1 MFKVRLIVLLFL
13 MVPLMGY
20 SQEVGPVGGQV
31 QVRSRFL
38 ADSLRIGEKVPF
50 SVTAKYPRR
59 LNILYPDST
68 YSFNPFEFESKHYFP
83 TKTTD
88 SLSYDSVVYYVTSYE
103 IDSIQMF
110 RMPVYVLHGSDCTT
124 IFGTVD
130 SIFLKQYV
138 NHVPD
143 SVSTQQLPLKT
154 NTDYLNVSWLLNYP
168 VIGYVVTGLTV
179 VSIGVWLVFGKS
191 IRRYYKLKRL
201 DKDHVA
207 FLHSFADASQ
217 QVQSEFSQLNAE
229 RVLVIW
235 KRYME
240 RLEERPYTKYSTK
253 EIVHM
258 LNEADLSNALRSIDK
273 MVYGGVVANV
283 DVFDE
288 LREVSRSHYSE
299 KIRKVNN
306 E

>member
-1 MFKVRLIVLLFL
+1 VFKVRFIALIFIV
-13 MVPLMGY
+13 VPSLVY
-20 SQEVGPVGGQV
+20 SQDVK
-31 QVRSRFL
+31 VRSRFL
-38 ADSLRIGEKVPF
+38 ADSLKIGEKVPF
-50 SVTAKYPRR
+50 SVTAEYPRR

-68 YSFNPFEFESKHYFP
+68 YSFNPFEFESKQYFP

-88 SLSYDSVVYYVTSYE
+88 SLSYDSVVYYITSYE

-124 IFGTVD
+124 IFGAAD

-143 SVSTQQLPLKT
+143 SVSAQQLPLKT

-168 VIGYVVTGLTV
+168 IIAYVVAGITL
-179 VSIGVWLVFGKS
+179 IGIVVWLVFGKR

-201 DKDHVA
+201 DKDYVA
-207 FLHSFADASQ
+207 FLQSFADALQ
-217 QVQSEFSQLNAE
+217 RVQSEFSQMNAE
-229 RVLVIW
+229 RALVIW

-258 LNEADLSNALRSIDK
+258 LDEAGLSNALRSIDR
-273 MVYGGVVANV
+273 MVYGGLVSNTDA
-283 DVFDE
+283 FDE

>member
-1 MFKVRLIVLLFL
+1 MFKVRLIILVLLV
-13 MVPLMGY
+13 VPLLGY
-20 SQEVGPVGGQV
+20 SQDI

-38 ADSLRIGEKVPF
+38 ADSLKIGEKVPF

-68 YSFNPFEFESKHYFP
+68 YSFNPFEFESKQYFP
-83 TKTTD
+83 TVTKDT
-88 SLSYDSVVYYVTSYE
+88 LSYDSVVYYITSYE

-124 IFGTVD
+124 IFGAAD

-138 NHVPD
+138 DHVPD
-143 SVSTQQLPLKT
+143 SVSAQQLPLKT

-168 VIGYVVTGLTV
+168 VIGFTVLGLTIISGV
-179 VSIGVWLVFGKS
+179 VWLVFGKR

-201 DKDHVA
+201 NKDHVA
-207 FLHSFADASQ
+207 FLQTFGDALQ
-217 QVQSEFSQLNAE
+217 HVQSEFSQLNAE
-229 RVLVIW
+229 RALVVW

-258 LNEADLSNALRSIDK
+258 LDETELSKALRSIDR
-273 MVYGGVVANV
+273 MVYGGVVSNTE
-283 DVFDE
+283 VFNE